1 MSLAGVIAPATKIK
15 ILLNRI
21 KILLNRRF
29 QRGQGENQEGF
40 MMEIVIKAVVLGHYI
55 CLSLTSLF
63 VIYIKRKIGESF
75 TGTTY
80 RMIPR
85 KFIPLAVLAM
95 MGFLAITTFSLIYL
109 FDTNFHNTV
118 LPLLFIDVI
127 YIKMVGAAFVIIGLA
142 FLLAGLFRLGTST
155 RFFLPKK
162 ETKLV
167 TDGIYA
173 ISRNPIYLGT
183 NMACAGFFLIVPNAL
198 TLLSLML
205 FLTNQHFRIK
215 AEEKFLEKRFG
226 KKYIR
231 YKKRVGR
238 YFFKI

>member
-1 MSLAGVIAPATKIK
+1 MYA
-15 ILLNRI
+15 LL
-21 KILLNRRF
+21 
-29 QRGQGENQEGF
+29 G
-40 MMEIVIKAVVLGHYI
+40 
-55 CLSLTSLF
+55 CLFFTS
-63 VIYIKRKIGESF
+63 RKIGESF
-75 TGTTY
+75 VGTTY

-95 MGFLAITTFSLIYL
+95 VGFLAITAFSIVYI

-127 YIKMVGAAFVIIGLA
+127 YIKMVGAAFAIIEAA

-173 ISRNPIYLGT
+173 ISRNPVYLGT
-183 NMACAGFFLIVPNAL
+183 NIACAGFFLIIPNLL
-198 TLLSLML
+198 TLLSLAL
-205 FLTNQHFRIK
+205 FLTNSIS
-215 AEEKFLEKRFG
+215 ESKRRRNSLRSG
-226 KKYIR
+226 LAKNTSGT
-231 YKKRVGR
+231 KRE
-238 YFFKI
+238 